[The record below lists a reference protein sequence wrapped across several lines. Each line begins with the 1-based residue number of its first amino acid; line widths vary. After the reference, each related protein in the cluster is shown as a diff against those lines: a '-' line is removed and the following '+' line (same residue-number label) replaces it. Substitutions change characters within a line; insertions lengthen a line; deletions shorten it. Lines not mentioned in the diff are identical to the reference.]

1 MKCWGESC
9 DELASHPGGGGR
21 GSIITSTPTLLVLN
35 LGFFVMVKK
44 L

>member
-1 MKCWGESC
+1 MKCWGEPC
-9 DELASHPGGGGR
+9 DELASYPGGGG
-21 GSIITSTPTLLVLN
+21 SIITGTPTLLVLN